1 MRVAQ
6 VVGKLAAGGVEA
18 VVNTYYRRLDHT
30 RIQFDYFIDEDSPC
44 EPPEKLIALGAR
56 YYRIPPTT
64 RPIARVLALRRL
76 FAQNC
81 YPIVHAHMTTLNLP
95 VLLAARWAGVPVR
108 ISHAHSTSA
117 PGEGA
122 RGLLKGL
129 LRPTARLFATHFM
142 ACGQATAQW
151 MFPRRLIDADRVTI
165 LPNAVDVGRFRF
177 SEAVRTQA
185 RARLGLQSALVVGH
199 VGRFMRQKN
208 HAFLLEIFAALH
220 ARRPDAVLLL
230 VGDGELRAGVE
241 AQAAALGLTDC
252 VRFLGIRHD
261 LQRLYCAMDVFVLP
275 SFYEG
280 LPVVG
285 VEAQACGLPCLVS
298 DAVDAHTAVCDAV
311 RFLPLRAGALAWAQA
326 AEALAAPVRA
336 RQSGAQAVRR
346 AGLDI
351 GDTVQ
356 QLSGLYEA
364 LAAGGGRHD

>member
-6 VVGKLAAGGVEA
+6 VIGKLAAGGVEA
-18 VVNTYYRRLDHT
+18 VVNTYYQRLDHT
-30 RIQFDYFIDEDSPC
+30 RIQFDYFIDADSPC
-44 EPPEKLIALGAR
+44 DPPEKLIALGAR
-56 YYRIPPTT
+56 YFRIPPTT
-64 RPIARVLALRRL
+64 RPLARILTLRRI
-76 FAQNC
+76 FAQNH

-108 ISHAHSTSA
+108 ICHAHSTSA

-122 RGLLKGL
+122 RGLLKRL
-129 LRPTARLFATHFM
+129 LRPTARLFATHLM

-151 MFPRRLIDADRVTI
+151 MFPARLLATGRVTI
-165 LPNAVDVGRFRF
+165 LPNAVDVSRFCF
-177 SEAVRTQA
+177 CEAVRVQA
-185 RARLGLQSALVVGH
+185 RARLGLENALVVGH

-208 HAFLLEIFAALH
+208 HAFLLEIFAALR

-230 VGDGELRAGVE
+230 VGDGELRADAE
-241 AQAAALGLTDC
+241 ARAAALGLKSC

-261 LQRLYCAMDVFVLP
+261 LQRLYCAMDVFILP

-285 VEAQACGLPCLVS
+285 VEAQACGLPCLLS
-298 DAVDAHTAVCDAV
+298 AAVDAHTAVGGAV
-311 RFLPLRAGALAWAQA
+311 RFLPLRAGAQAWAQA
-326 AEALAAPVRA
+326 AEALASSQPVREA
-336 RQSGAQAVRR
+336 GAQAVRR

-351 GDTVQ
+351 SQAVR

-364 LAAGGGRHD
+364 LATREKSI